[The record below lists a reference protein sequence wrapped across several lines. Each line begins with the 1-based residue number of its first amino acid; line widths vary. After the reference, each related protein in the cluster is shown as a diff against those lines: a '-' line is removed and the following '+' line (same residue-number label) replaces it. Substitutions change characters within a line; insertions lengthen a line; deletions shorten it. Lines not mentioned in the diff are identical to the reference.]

1 MPICVQCWL
10 CNKPGNPILGPLPAL
25 SGRHS
30 KMRVYY
36 LSWLRNKI
44 LKGEEQYAEGQKSR
58 HGYTTVG
65 NLEKCVH
72 FRIGEFPVSAT
83 AVCAVV
89 SMATSV
95 LLCSST

>member
-1 MPICVQCWL
+1 
-10 CNKPGNPILGPLPAL
+10 
-25 SGRHS
+25 
-30 KMRVYY
+30 MRVYY

-72 FRIGEFPVSAT
+72 FRIGESPSLL
-83 AVCAVV
+83 
-89 SMATSV
+89 V
-95 LLCSST
+95 LLRVSSLHVPSWFVCPVLFGWQFNTKR

>member
-1 MPICVQCWL
+1 
-10 CNKPGNPILGPLPAL
+10 
-25 SGRHS
+25 
-30 KMRVYY
+30 MRVYY

-72 FRIGEFPVSAT
+72 FKIGECPVS
-83 AVCAVV
+83 
-89 SMATSV
+89 TSV
-95 LLCSST
+95 VAVLSIAVLVLLGSSTRKDEVPSDCHQEQHH

>member
-1 MPICVQCWL
+1 
-10 CNKPGNPILGPLPAL
+10 
-25 SGRHS
+25 
-30 KMRVYY
+30 MRVYY

-72 FRIGEFPVSAT
+72 FKIGEFDISNDLRVEWFPW
-83 AVCAVV
+83 
-89 SMATSV
+89 
-95 LLCSST
+95 

>member
-1 MPICVQCWL
+1 
-10 CNKPGNPILGPLPAL
+10 
-25 SGRHS
+25 
-30 KMRVYY
+30 MRVYY

-72 FRIGEFPVSAT
+72 FRIGECPRSPTLSSLSASRLHVMYLL
-83 AVCAVV
+83 VCL
-89 SMATSV
+89 SCWQFNTKR
-95 LLCSST
+95 